1 MTQQEASERYHIP
14 LSVLQE
20 CEGWGLCSAG
30 QYDDGDLEQISTIMT
45 LHDVGFTA
53 EEAEAY
59 MRLPPEQ
66 PDSSRKRLR
75 MLEEKRNELLEEIH
89 FHERRLQRLDYLRRE
104 IQR

>member
-1 MTQQEASERYHIP
+1 
-14 LSVLQE
+14 
-20 CEGWGLCSAG
+20 
-30 QYDDGDLEQISTIMT
+30 MT

-104 IQR
+104 IQK